1 LHFTDLVI
9 ILLIVSRSG
18 EKAVMEKISKIVFVL
33 CASMAFCFAQVA
45 DTSSQSAT
53 GQNSKPVVQIGSATT
68 TPNGNFNIPTGV
80 ITPKKPTNWS
90 KIKDLFL

>member
-1 LHFTDLVI
+1 M
-9 ILLIVSRSG
+9 G
-18 EKAVMEKISKIVFVL
+18 KISKIIVVL

-45 DTSSQSAT
+45 GTSSQSAKT
-53 GQNSKPVVQIGSATT
+53 QDSIQLSGNTT
-68 TPNGNFNIPTGV
+68 IPPITIPTGV